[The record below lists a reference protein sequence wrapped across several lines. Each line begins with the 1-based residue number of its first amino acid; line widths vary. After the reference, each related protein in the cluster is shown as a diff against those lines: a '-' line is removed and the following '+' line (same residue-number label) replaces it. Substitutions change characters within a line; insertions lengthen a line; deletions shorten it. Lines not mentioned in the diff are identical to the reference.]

1 MFAMAKPT
9 APRPVAELSFEQA
22 LDELEALVRT
32 MEAGEL
38 PLDASIAAYQRG
50 AELAKYCQGKLAAAE
65 LEIRKLDGDA
75 LKPLDPTELR
85 GAGP

>member
-1 MFAMAKPT
+1 MAKSSTPK
-9 APRPVAELSFEQA
+9 PVADLTFEQA
-22 LDELEALVRT
+22 LDELEALVRK

-38 PLDASIAAYQRG
+38 PLEESIAAYKRG

-65 LEIRKLDGDA
+65 LEIRKLDGDT

-85 GAGP
+85 GAGQ

>member
-1 MFAMAKPT
+1 MAKSSMPK
-9 APRPVAELSFEQA
+9 PVADLTFEQA
-22 LDELEALVRT
+22 LDELEALVRK

-38 PLDASIAAYQRG
+38 PLEESIAAYKRG

-65 LEIRKLDGDA
+65 LEIRKLDGDT

-85 GAGP
+85 GAGQ